1 MAEAI
6 ILDAAISI
14 LAGLGLFFI
23 GVKGLG
29 ANMSQL
35 AGRSLRHW
43 LARSTGSYAL
53 SALIGTISG
62 ALTQSTNAITVILMK
77 FASADLISVQ
87 RAKPILAWAN
97 VGTAALVLLAAVD
110 IRLFVYALV
119 GVTGLCFYLN
129 LDRSTRWRP
138 LVSAVLA
145 LGLLMLG
152 IELIRTGSE
161 AFRDFAWL
169 HEFFKELTRWLATA
183 LVGGAVLAFIAQ
195 SSATVSVLAIAM
207 VAAHLLTFDQAMLT
221 VYGASIG
228 SGLGT
233 YAVAAKIR
241 GASRQLALFQ
251 AIIKLLGVAI
261 LLPFYLIEHYG
272 GVPLLGAGIRML
284 SDDPG
289 RQIALVYLVCQL
301 AAVLTQLVLG
311 DAIQPL
317 LERWSPPQPQE
328 SLAKPR
334 FLYDQAVDDPETAV
348 TLVDREQARL
358 FALLPL
364 YFGLDEQLGTE
375 AYSIDRDA
383 ILPAAQ
389 ALGRSIGDFLGDLA
403 DSGAER
409 SVLEEI
415 SARQAR
421 NSLMISIHEAV
432 ADLARQL
439 AQPFESTALRDLAD
453 NLHEGLG
460 ALLLTAEEAV
470 RSLDPDDL
478 ALMRRLTGDRDS
490 VVDQLRRGAIA
501 ADQGLTAADHRHLY
515 SVTSAFEL
523 IVWMLRRYSALLA
536 PQSAPRVGAASSDRD
551 RAGYSPAQR
560 YDRLEQDRIK
570 WKQPV
575 SI

>member
-1 MAEAI
+1 MRSRCPPDRGRLV

-23 GVKGLG
+23 GVKSLG

-35 AGRSLRHW
+35 AGRNLRSW
-43 LARSTGSYAL
+43 VARSTGSYL
-53 SALIGTISG
+53 RSAVIGTISG
-62 ALTQSTNAITVILMK
+62 ALTQSTNAITVILMSL
-77 FASADLISVQ
+77 ASADLITVP

-119 GVTGLCFYLN
+119 GVTGFCFYLN

-138 LVSAVLA
+138 VVSAVLG

-161 AFRDFAWL
+161 AFRTIAWL
-169 HEFFKELTRWLATA
+169 REIFQEIAQWPAAAIL
-183 LVGGAVLAFIAQ
+183 GGAALAFLAQ

-207 VAAHLLTFDQAMLT
+207 VVAHLLTFDQATLT

-251 AIIKLLGVAI
+251 AIIKLVGVAI
-261 LLPFYLIEHYG
+261 LLPFYLVESYA
-272 GVPLLGAGIRML
+272 GVPLLGAGIRAL
-284 SDDPG
+284 TADPST
-289 RQIALVYLVCQL
+289 QIAFVYLACQL
-301 AAVLTQLVLG
+301 AAVLTQIVCG
-311 DAIQPL
+311 DAMQPL

-328 SLAKPR
+328 SLGKPC
-334 FLYDQAVDDPETAV
+334 FLYDQAVDDPETAI

-364 YFGLDEQLGTE
+364 YFGLDEHLGGD
-375 AYSIDRDA
+375 APRVARDA

-403 DSGAER
+403 DTGAER
-409 SVLEEI
+409 SVLEAVSE
-415 SARQAR
+415 RQAR
-421 NSLMISIHEAV
+421 NALIVSIHESV
-432 ADLARQL
+432 ADLARQM
-439 AQPFESTALRDLAD
+439 AQPFESAALRALAD
-453 NLHEGLG
+453 HLREGLG

-470 RSLDPDDL
+470 RTLDPDEI
-478 ALMRRLTGDRDS
+478 ALMKRLTADRDS
-490 VVDQLRRGAIA
+490 VVDQLRRSAIA
-501 ADQGLTAADHRHLY
+501 ADEGLTATDHRHLY

-536 PQSAPRVGAASSDRD
+536 QAALAPRDDFLATLSAQATAAVD
-551 RAGYSPAQR
+551 PAR
-560 YDRLEQDRIK
+560 PL
-570 WKQPV
+570 V
-575 SI
+575 

>member
-1 MAEAI
+1 MF
-6 ILDAAISI
+6 LDATISI
-14 LAGLGLFFI
+14 LGGLGLFFI

-35 AGRSLRHW
+35 AGRSLRRW
-43 LARSTGSYAL
+43 VARSTNSYFL

-62 ALTQSTNAITVILMK
+62 ALTQSTNAITVILMSL
-77 FASADLISVQ
+77 ASADLITVA

-152 IELIRTGSE
+152 IELIRSGSE
-161 AFRDFAWL
+161 AFRSFGWL
-169 HEFFKELTRWLATA
+169 REFFAAMAQWPLSA
-183 LVGGAVLAFIAQ
+183 LLGGAALAFVAQ
-195 SSATVSVLAIAM
+195 SSATISVLAIAM
-207 VAAHLLTFDQAMLT
+207 IAAHLIGFDQAMLT

-233 YAVAAKIR
+233 YMVAGKIR

-251 AIIKLLGVAI
+251 ALVKLIGVAL
-261 LLPFYLIEHYG
+261 LLPFYVVEHYA
-272 GVPLLGAGIRML
+272 GVPLLAAGIQAL
-284 SDDPG
+284 AVDPG
-289 RQIALVYLVCQL
+289 HQVALIYLACQL
-301 AAVLTQLVLG
+301 AAVLTQLLFG
-311 DAIQPL
+311 NALQPL

-328 SLAKPR
+328 SFSRPR
-334 FLYDQAVDDPETAV
+334 YLYDQAVDDPETAL
-348 TLVDREQARL
+348 TLVDREQARI

-364 YFGLDEQLGTE
+364 YLGLDDHLGEE
-375 AYSIDRDA
+375 ARHLRGDA
-383 ILPAAQ
+383 VLPAAQ
-389 ALGRSIGDFLGDLA
+389 ALGRSVGDFLGDLA
-403 DSGAER
+403 DTGAER
-409 SVLEEI
+409 SVLECVSE
-415 SARQAR
+415 RQAR
-421 NSLMISIHEAV
+421 NSLMLSIHEAM
-432 ADLARQL
+432 ADLGTQL
-439 AQPFESTALRDLAD
+439 ARPFESPVLRELAD
-453 NLHEGLG
+453 NLREGLG

-470 RSLDPDDL
+470 RSLDPDDI
-478 ALMRRLTGDRDS
+478 ALMRRLTADRDS

-515 SVTSAFEL
+515 SLTSAFEL

-536 PQSAPRVGAASSDRD
+536 PQALPAAAAEAAPLVSAEALPN
-551 RAGYSPAQR
+551 P
-560 YDRLEQDRIK
+560 
-570 WKQPV
+570 
-575 SI
+575 

>member
-1 MAEAI
+1 
-6 ILDAAISI
+6 
-14 LAGLGLFFI
+14 
-23 GVKGLG
+23 
-29 ANMSQL
+29 MSQL

-43 LARSTGSYAL
+43 VARSTGSYFL
-53 SALIGTISG
+53 SAVIGTISG
-62 ALTQSTNAITVILMK
+62 ALTQSTNAITVILMSL
-77 FASADLISVQ
+77 ASADLITVQ

-119 GVTGLCFYLN
+119 GVTGFCFYLN

-161 AFRDFAWL
+161 AFRNIVWL
-169 HEFFKELTRWLATA
+169 REIFQELARWPLAAITA
-183 LVGGAVLAFIAQ
+183 GAALAFVAQ

-207 VAAHLLTFDQAMLT
+207 VVAHLLTFEQAMLT

-233 YAVAAKIR
+233 YAVASKIR

-251 AIIKLLGVAI
+251 AIIKLVGVLI
-261 LLPFYLIEHYG
+261 LLPIYLIEHYG
-272 GVPLLGAGIRML
+272 GVPLLGAGIRAL
-284 SDDPG
+284 TGDPST
-289 RQIALVYLVCQL
+289 QVAFVYLACQF
-301 AAVLTQLVLG
+301 AAVLTQLVCG
-311 DAIQPL
+311 DAMQPL

-334 FLYDQAVDDPETAV
+334 YLYDQAVDDPETAL

-364 YFGLDEQLGTE
+364 YFGLDEQLGGE
-375 AYSIDRDA
+375 AQRIGRDA
-383 ILPAAQ
+383 VLPAAQ
-389 ALGRSIGDFLGDLA
+389 TLGRSIGDFLGDLA

-409 SVLEEI
+409 SVLEAI
-415 SARQAR
+415 SERQAR
-421 NSLMISIHEAV
+421 NSLMISIHEAL
-432 ADLARQL
+432 ADLASQL
-439 AQPFESTALRDLAD
+439 SRPFESAALRDLAD
-453 NLHEGLG
+453 NLREGLG

-470 RSLDPDDL
+470 RTLDPGEI

-515 SVTSAFEL
+515 TVTSAFEL

-536 PQSAPRVGAASSDRD
+536 PQALPDPLAALTPAVSASIAIPDPAHPAA
-551 RAGYSPAQR
+551 
-560 YDRLEQDRIK
+560 
-570 WKQPV
+570 
-575 SI
+575 

>member
-1 MAEAI
+1 
-6 ILDAAISI
+6 

-23 GVKGLG
+23 GVKSLG

-35 AGRSLRHW
+35 AGRNLRRW
-43 LARSTGSYAL
+43 VARSTGSYL
-53 SALIGTISG
+53 RSAVIGTISG
-62 ALTQSTNAITVILMK
+62 ALTQSTNAITVILMSL
-77 FASADLISVQ
+77 ASADLITVQ

-119 GVTGLCFYLN
+119 GVTGFCFYLN

-138 LVSAVLA
+138 VVSAVLG

-161 AFRDFAWL
+161 AFRTIVWL
-169 HEFFKELTRWLATA
+169 REIFQEIAQRPAAAIL
-183 LVGGAVLAFIAQ
+183 GGAVLAFVAQ
-195 SSATVSVLAIAM
+195 SSATVSVLAIAL
-207 VAAHLLTFDQAMLT
+207 VVAHLLTFDQAMLT

-251 AIIKLLGVAI
+251 AIIKLVGVVI
-261 LLPFYLIEHYG
+261 LLPFYAVEHYAG
-272 GVPLLGAGIRML
+272 IPLVGAGIR
-284 SDDPG
+284 
-289 RQIALVYLVCQL
+289 ALTADSSTQVAFVYLACQL
-301 AAVLTQLVLG
+301 AAVLTQIVCG
-311 DAIQPL
+311 NAMQPL

-328 SLAKPR
+328 SLGKPR
-334 FLYDQAVDDPETAV
+334 FLYDQAIDDPETAL

-364 YFGLDEQLGTE
+364 YFGLDEQLGDDVPRIE
-375 AYSIDRDA
+375 REA

-389 ALGRSIGDFLGDLA
+389 ALGRSIVNFLGDLA
-403 DSGAER
+403 DTGAER
-409 SVLEEI
+409 SVLEAVSE
-415 SARQAR
+415 RQAR
-421 NSLMISIHEAV
+421 NALIVSIHESV
-432 ADLARQL
+432 GDLARQL
-439 AQPFESTALRDLAD
+439 AQPFESAALRALAD
-453 NLHEGLG
+453 NLREGLG

-470 RSLDPDDL
+470 RTLDPDEID
-478 ALMRRLTGDRDS
+478 LMRRLTADRDS
-490 VVDQLRRGAIA
+490 VVDQLRRSAIA

-536 PQSAPRVGAASSDRD
+536 QAAVPLAESLPTLAAVPAADP
-551 RAGYSPAQR
+551 ASPT
-560 YDRLEQDRIK
+560 
-570 WKQPV
+570 V
-575 SI
+575 

>member
-1 MAEAI
+1 MF
-6 ILDAAISI
+6 LDATISI

-43 LARSTGSYAL
+43 VARSTNSYFL

-62 ALTQSTNAITVILMK
+62 ALTQSTNAITVILMSL
-77 FASADLISVQ
+77 ASADLITVA

-119 GVTGLCFYLN
+119 GVTGFCFYLN

-152 IELIRTGSE
+152 IELIRSGSE
-161 AFRDFAWL
+161 AFRNFAWL
-169 HEFFKELTRWLATA
+169 RDFLAEMA
-183 LVGGAVLAFIAQ
+183 QWPASAIIGGAALAFIAQ
-195 SSATVSVLAIAM
+195 SSATISVLAIAM
-207 VAAHLLTFDQAMLT
+207 VAAHLIGFEQAMLT

-233 YAVAAKIR
+233 YMVAAKIR

-251 AIIKLLGVAI
+251 AIVKLVGVAI
-261 LLPFYLIEHYG
+261 LLPVYLIEHYTR
-272 GVPLLGAGIRML
+272 VPLLSAGIQAL
-284 SDDPG
+284 TADPG
-289 RQIALVYLVCQL
+289 HQVALVYLACQL
-301 AAVLTQLVLG
+301 AAVATQLLFG
-311 DAIQPL
+311 EAMQPL

-328 SLAKPR
+328 SFAKPR
-334 FLYDQAVDDPETAV
+334 YLYDQAVDDPETAL
-348 TLVDREQARL
+348 TLVDREQARI

-364 YFGLDEQLGTE
+364 YVGLDDHLG
-375 AYSIDRDA
+375 DDA
-383 ILPAAQ
+383 GRLRGDAVLPAAQ
-389 ALGRSIGDFLGDLA
+389 ALGRSVADFLGDLA
-403 DSGAER
+403 DTGAER
-409 SVLEEI
+409 SVLEMI
-415 SARQAR
+415 SERQAR
-421 NSLMISIHEAV
+421 NSLLLSIHEAM
-432 ADLARQL
+432 ADLAMQL
-439 AQPFESTALRDLAD
+439 ARPFESSTLRALAD
-453 NLHEGLG
+453 NLREGLG

-470 RSLDPDDL
+470 RSLDPDDI
-478 ALMRRLTGDRDS
+478 ALMRRLTADRDS
-490 VVDQLRRGAIA
+490 VVDQLRRGALA

-523 IVWMLRRYSALLA
+523 IVWMLRRYSALLVPQTMPEAAAETA
-536 PQSAPRVGAASSDRD
+536 PLVSAEALPNS
-551 RAGYSPAQR
+551 
-560 YDRLEQDRIK
+560 
-570 WKQPV
+570 
-575 SI
+575 

>member
-1 MAEAI
+1 MF
-6 ILDAAISI
+6 LDATISI

-43 LARSTGSYAL
+43 VARSTNNYFL
-53 SALIGTISG
+53 SAVIGTISG
-62 ALTQSTNAITVILMK
+62 ALTQSTNAITVILMS
-77 FASADLISVQ
+77 FASADLISVP

-119 GVTGLCFYLN
+119 GVTGFCFYLN

-152 IELIRTGSE
+152 IELIRSGSE
-161 AFRDFAWL
+161 AFRSFVWMRDF
-169 HEFFKELTRWLATA
+169 LAEMA
-183 LVGGAVLAFIAQ
+183 QWPASAIIGGAVFAFVAQ
-195 SSATVSVLAIAM
+195 SSATISVLAIAM
-207 VAAHLLTFDQAMLT
+207 VAAHLITFEQAMLT

-233 YAVAAKIR
+233 YMVAAKIR

-251 AIIKLLGVAI
+251 AIVKLGGVAM
-261 LLPFYLIEHYG
+261 LLPIYLIEHYTG
-272 GVPLLGAGIRML
+272 TPLLAAGIQAL
-284 SDDPG
+284 TSDTG
-289 RQIALVYLVCQL
+289 HQVALVYLACQL
-301 AAVLTQLVLG
+301 GTVATQLLFG
-311 DAIQPL
+311 DALQPL

-328 SLAKPR
+328 SFAKPR
-334 FLYDQAVDDPETAV
+334 YLYDQAVDDPETAI
-348 TLVDREQARL
+348 TLVDREQARI

-364 YFGLDEQLGTE
+364 YFGLDEHLRDEVQALRVE
-375 AYSIDRDA
+375 AV
-383 ILPAAQ
+383 LPAAQ
-389 ALGRSIGDFLGDLA
+389 ALGRSVANFLADLT

-415 SARQAR
+415 AERQER
-421 NSLMISIHEAV
+421 NSLLLSIHDAL
-432 ADLARQL
+432 ADLGTQL
-439 AQPFESTALRDLAD
+439 AQPFESPALRDLTD
-453 NLHEGLG
+453 NLREGLG

-470 RSLDPDDL
+470 RTLDPDEI
-478 ALMRRLTGDRDS
+478 ALMRRLTADRDS
-490 VVDQLRRGAIA
+490 VVDQLRHNAIS
-501 ADQGLTAADHRHLY
+501 ADHGLTAADHRHLY

-523 IVWMLRRYSALLA
+523 IVWMLRRYCALIAMAQPQTEAASETSLLA
-536 PQSAPRVGAASSDRD
+536 SVEALRT
-551 RAGYSPAQR
+551 
-560 YDRLEQDRIK
+560 
-570 WKQPV
+570 
-575 SI
+575 

>member
-1 MAEAI
+1 MD

-23 GVKGLG
+23 GVKSLG

-35 AGRSLRHW
+35 AGRSLRRW
-43 LARSTGSYAL
+43 VARSTGSYLL
-53 SALIGTISG
+53 SAVIGTLSG
-62 ALTQSTNAITVILMK
+62 ALTQSTNAITVILMSLT
-77 FASADLISVQ
+77 SADLITVP

-138 LVSAVLA
+138 LVSAVLG

-161 AFRDFAWL
+161 AFRTIAWL
-169 HEFFKELTRWLATA
+169 RALFQELAQWPVAAIL
-183 LVGGAVLAFIAQ
+183 GGAALAFIAQ

-207 VAAHLLTFDQAMLT
+207 VVAHLLTFDQAMLT

-251 AIIKLLGVAI
+251 AIIKLVGVAI
-261 LLPFYLIEHYG
+261 LLPFYAVEHYAG
-272 GVPLLGAGIRML
+272 IPLVGAGIQAL
-284 SDDPG
+284 TADPST
-289 RQIALVYLVCQL
+289 QVAFVYLACQL
-301 AAVLTQLVLG
+301 AAVLTQVLG
-311 DAIQPL
+311 GEAMQPL

-328 SLAKPR
+328 SLGKPR
-334 FLYDQAVDDPETAV
+334 FLYDQAIDDPETAL

-364 YFGLDEQLGTE
+364 YFGLDEPFGDDAPRIE
-375 AYSIDRDA
+375 RDA
-383 ILPAAQ
+383 ILPVAQ
-389 ALGRSIGDFLGDLA
+389 ALGRSIGNFLGDLA
-403 DSGAER
+403 DTGAER
-409 SVLEEI
+409 SVLEAVSEH
-415 SARQAR
+415 QAR
-421 NSLMISIHEAV
+421 NALIVSIHESV
-432 ADLARQL
+432 GDLARQL
-439 AQPFESTALRDLAD
+439 AQPFESAALRTLAD
-453 NLHEGLG
+453 HLREGLG

-470 RSLDPDDL
+470 RTLDRDEI
-478 ALMRRLTGDRDS
+478 ALMKRLTADRDS
-490 VVDQLRRGAIA
+490 VVDQLRRSAIA

-523 IVWMLRRYSALLA
+523 IVWMLRRYSALLTQAAVPLAESLPILSAA
-536 PQSAPRVGAASSDRD
+536 PAADQASS
-551 RAGYSPAQR
+551 S
-560 YDRLEQDRIK
+560 
-570 WKQPV
+570 V
-575 SI
+575 